1 MSWKEI
7 NAGLEKMDK
16 KQLICIIKDM
26 YAANKTNKTFLSAK
40 LCSTSFDKILEE
52 AKQKI
57 ENQFFPKRGYGKC
70 NLVVAKKAISDYKTI
85 THDEVGYLDL
95 MLTYVEQGVLYVNE
109 YGDIKENAYDSM
121 QGVFDKFVAHLKKKK
136 DSTLF
141 VNFQNR
147 IEDLKIS
154 VSDIGYGFGDEVSDD
169 IKKLMRFFDKKE

>member
-7 NAGLEKMDK
+7 NTGLEKMDK
-16 KQLICIIKDM
+16 KQIISIIKAM
-26 YAANKTNKTFLSAK
+26 YTANKANKTFLSAK
-40 LCSTSFDKILEE
+40 LTSTSFDEILEE

-85 THDEVGYLDL
+85 TNDEVGYLDL

-121 QGVFDKFVAHLKKKK
+121 QGVFDKFLAHLKKEKGT
-136 DSTLF
+136 TLF
-141 VNFQNR
+141 VKFQNR

-169 IKKLMRFFDKKE
+169 IEKLTSFCYEKE